1 MNQKAINNIPSL
13 YPKILEK
20 SKEIG
25 FTMPSDL
32 FTGSILKT
40 LVSSKTNSNILE
52 LGTGVGLSLCWMLDG
67 LDSES
72 KLISVDNDPNLSEIA
87 TGFFGSDSRLE
98 IVCADGTEWI
108 NNYNG
113 AKFDLIFADA
123 WPGKYSDLEA
133 TLALLNEGGLYI
145 IDDMLP
151 QDNWPENHQ
160 QNVDE
165 LIERLEKI
173 QNLTLT
179 KLEWSTGIIIATK
192 I

>member
-1 MNQKAINNIPSL
+1 
-13 YPKILEK
+13 
-20 SKEIG
+20 
-25 FTMPSDL
+25 MPSDL